1 MHRTLFFIP
10 HSLAGIPIVG
20 FGWALGLLAVAFGIW
35 LWLVKSDPQKSL
47 KTEIQQTGFFWLGA
61 AVVIAFVLPR
71 IEIQSVASEP
81 VGIAV
86 RGYGVFLLCGV
97 ASGVALALYRAKNAR
112 VSPDTIFNL
121 AFWLLIGGIVG
132 ARTFYVVEYWDDFV
146 SNDVKATLFRV
157 LDFTRGG
164 LVVYGSILGGA
175 LATVAFCYRYRQS
188 AFQIGD
194 IIIPSL
200 FLGIF
205 FGRLGCLMN
214 GCCYAGRCEDSA
226 WATYFPPG
234 SPVYMEQMESG
245 ELLGLTLAP
254 IADDPAASVASE
266 TTDDVT
272 TIPWVVSQVAAGSPA
287 ALRGI
292 KVGDT
297 IDRIYPRP
305 PSPDRMDPHTPIDDS
320 STLDWVAV
328 VNRTP
333 LLWTA
338 DELPPHAMA
347 VRSAQLV
354 SSINGLW
361 ICITLL
367 LISRFGRLRTGTL
380 AAIGFIVYALVRFV
394 EEIIRSDEPGQFG
407 TDLTIAQWVSL
418 AIIPAALAVILF
430 IYKSRAAEL
439 PTTLNANSGTGLP
452 R

>member
-20 FGWALGLLAVAFGIW
+20 FGWALGLLGVAFGLW
-35 LWLVKSDPQKSL
+35 LWLVKCDPQRSV
-47 KTEIQQTGFFWLGA
+47 KTEVQQTGFFWIGA
-61 AVVIAFVLPR
+61 AIVIAFVLPR
-71 IEIQSVASEP
+71 IEIQSVASGP

-97 ASGVALALYRAKNAR
+97 ASGVALALYRSKKTS

-121 AFWLLIGGIVG
+121 AFWLLIGGIIG

-146 SNDVKATLFRV
+146 SNDVKATLFRL

-175 LATVAFCYRYRQS
+175 LATIVFCYRYRQS
-188 AFQIGD
+188 AFLIGD
-194 IIIPSL
+194 IVIPSL

-234 SPVYMEQMESG
+234 SPVYTEQMESG
-245 ELLGLTLAP
+245 ELLGLTLTP
-254 IADDPAASVASE
+254 STDPVASE
-266 TTDDVT
+266 EVNELATM
-272 TIPWVVSQVAAGSPA
+272 PWVVSQVAPVGPA
-287 ALRGI
+287 ATRGI
-292 KVGDT
+292 QPGDT
-297 IDRIYPRP
+297 IDRIFPQAP
-305 PSPDRMDPHTPIDDS
+305 PLDRIDPQTPIDDS

-328 VNRTP
+328 VNGTP
-333 LLWTA
+333 ILWTA
-338 DELPPHAMA
+338 DELPPYAMA
-347 VRSAQLV
+347 VRSAQLI

-361 ICITLL
+361 ICIALL
-367 LISRFGRLRTGTL
+367 LISRFCRLRTGTL
-380 AAIGFIVYALVRFV
+380 AAIGFMVYAMVRFV
-394 EEIIRSDEPGQFG
+394 EEIVRSDEPGQFG

-418 AIIPAALAVILF
+418 AIIPSALAVILF
-430 IYKSRAAEL
+430 IYKTRAADA
-439 PTTLNANSGTGLP
+439 PTTLSANSGTGIQK
-452 R
+452 